1 MKWRRALVASLAVVL
16 CLGGWTF
23 YYEPSSLDVRRY
35 EITLAEW
42 PPELDGIEIALLSDL
57 HVGSP
62 YYGLDKLEEVIR
74 RVNAS
79 EPELV
84 LLAGDYVIDGVRGG
98 QFVPPEAIASVLAKL
113 DAPLGV
119 FAVLGNH
126 DWWLDGPRVRRAF
139 ENAGIRVL
147 DDQAVRVSEFW
158 VVGLGDWWEAPP
170 DIPKVLASID
180 SEDDAPVVAFTHN
193 PDAFPKIPP
202 RVTLTLAGHTHGGQV
217 RFPFFGAPI
226 VPSRYG
232 NRYAYGHIVE
242 NGRHLFVTSG
252 IGTSIIAA
260 RFRVPP
266 EIALLRLSSESA
278 ESHPA
283 RFGVPPER

>member
-1 MKWRRALVASLAVVL
+1 MNWRRALLILPAFGL
-16 CLGGWTF
+16 CLVGWTF
-23 YYEPSSLDVRRY
+23 YYEPSSLEVRRY
-35 EITLAEW
+35 ELTLAGW
-42 PPELDGIEIALLSDL
+42 PHDLDGIEIALLSDL

-62 YYGLDKLEEVIR
+62 YYGLDKLEEVVR

-79 EPELV
+79 EPDLV
-84 LLAGDYVIDGVRGG
+84 LLAGDYVIDGVSGG
-98 QFVPPEAIASVLAKL
+98 RFVPPEEIAFVLAEL

-126 DWWLDGPRVRRAF
+126 DWWLDGSRVRRAF

-147 DDQAVRVSEFW
+147 DDQAVRLPEFW
-158 VVGLGDWWEAPP
+158 IVGLGDWWEASP
-170 DIPKVLASID
+170 DIPKALASID
-180 SEDDAPVVAFTHN
+180 SESEDAAPVVAFTHN

-217 RFPFFGAPI
+217 RFPFLGTPI

-232 NRYAYGHIVE
+232 ARYARGLIVE

-252 IGTSIIAA
+252 LGTSIIPA

-266 EIALLRLSSESA
+266 EIALLRLSS
-278 ESHPA
+278 A
-283 RFGVPPER
+283 RVVKPN